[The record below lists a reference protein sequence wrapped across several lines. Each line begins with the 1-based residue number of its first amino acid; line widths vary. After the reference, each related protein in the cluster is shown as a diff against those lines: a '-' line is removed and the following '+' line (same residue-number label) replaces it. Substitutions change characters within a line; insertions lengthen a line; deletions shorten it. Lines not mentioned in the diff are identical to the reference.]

1 MRHTSEAQIRYWGYV
16 MLTVVFSTYNGEE
29 TLPLMLKA
37 LSELTPP
44 EGGWKLIVVDNNSTD
59 STAKLLSS
67 YISKLPMVIAEEEKK
82 GKNHA
87 LNSVLDQC
95 EGNLIVF
102 TDDDVIPD
110 KNWLVKYRQNA
121 DEQPEYTI
129 FGGRTEPFWMKS
141 PESWIMDW
149 VDKEVVFACSP
160 DIVITHDTCAGYIWG
175 PNMAIRNN
183 IFKQGMRFDVSIG
196 PDGSKNYM
204 MGSETS
210 LISTLLNQGYKC
222 WFDMDNTVKHIITE
236 SQLEKKWILGRAVRY
251 GRSLYGED
259 FKESKAIKSYIFGVP
274 RYYFRLY
281 FEAWGRCVSGF
292 VGGDNKRIFH
302 AKWEMNILKGK
313 MLEAYLR
320 RNTIGHC

>member
-1 MRHTSEAQIRYWGYV
+1 

-59 STAKLLSS
+59 STATLLSS
-67 YISKLPMVIAEEEKK
+67 YINKLPMTITEEKKK

-95 EGNLIVF
+95 EGDLIVF
-102 TDDDVIPD
+102 TDDDVIPHKD
-110 KNWLVKYRQNA
+110 WLVRYRQRA
-121 DEQPEYTI
+121 DDNPDYAI
-129 FGGRTEPFWMKS
+129 LGGRTEPFWMKP
-141 PESWIMDW
+141 PEPWILEW

-160 DIVITHDTCAGYIWG
+160 DIVITHDSCAGYIWG
-175 PNMAIRNN
+175 PNMAIRSD
-183 IFKQGMRFDVSIG
+183 IFKKGVCFDVSIG
-196 PDGSKNYM
+196 PDGSKNYV

-222 WFDMDNTVKHIITE
+222 WFDMDNAVKHIITE
-236 SQLEKKWILGRAVRY
+236 SQLEKKWILRRAVRY

-259 FKESKAIKSYIFGVP
+259 SKESKEIKSYILGIP

-281 FEAWGRCVSGF
+281 FEAWQRYVWSF
-292 VGGDNKRIFH
+292 AAGDNKRTFQ

-313 MLEAYLR
+313 MLEAYVR
-320 RNTIGHC
+320 RNAIEHY